1 MKKWFLILLAIIGF
15 SSFASAQKFTV
26 GAGLTS
32 QFSDGV
38 VIGFGV
44 NLGVEKLVKLGKDL
58 DIDARVDFEGAFASA
73 FFVFGV
79 SVEAMIAY
87 QIADFG
93 IYAGPRATLFI
104 SPSSVFGFGALVGFR
119 YTLTKALSLYLESRL
134 LFVPAFGYQLALG
147 LRYAL

>member
-15 SSFASAQKFTV
+15 SSFAGAQKFTV

-38 VIGFGV
+38 TFGFGV
-44 NLGVEKLVKLGKDL
+44 NLSVEKLVKLGKDL
-58 DIDARVDFEGAFASA
+58 DIDARVDFEGTFAGA
-73 FFVFGV
+73 TFVFGV
-79 SVEAMIAY
+79 SVEAMVAY

-104 SPSSVFGFGALVGFR
+104 SPAQVFGFGAIVGFR
-119 YTLTKALSLYLESRL
+119 YTLSKALSLYLESRL
-134 LFVPAFGYQLALG
+134 LFVPAFGYQLGLG

>member
-15 SSFASAQKFTV
+15 SSFAGAQKFTV

-58 DIDARVDFEGAFASA
+58 DIDARVDFEGAFTSA

-104 SPSSVFGFGALVGFR
+104 SPAQVFGFGAIVGFR
-119 YTLTKALSLYLESRL
+119 YTLGKALSLYLESRL
-134 LFVPAFGYQLALG
+134 LFTPAFGYQLGLG